1 MINTK
6 IYFLCPNNN
15 LKSGGIKQIYRQVEA
30 LNKNGFK
37 AFVLL
42 QDKKKQKWFHSNAP
56 IAYSPHLFKIL
67 KYTLLNRKKG
77 LLEKLKL
84 WYLKKKS
91 VILDDDA
98 ILVFPEIYGDK
109 IHTIAPKIKKVI
121 FNQGC
126 YLTFNH
132 YLFEKDYEQN
142 PYNHKDTI
150 ATIVAS
156 DDALSY
162 MNYAF
167 PNTKT
172 YKITLG
178 INHSIFNYS
187 DKKQKQIC
195 FMPRKLM
202 EDARQVILILK
213 LRKNL
218 KDWKFIPIEN
228 KNEKEVAQIMKE
240 SAFFLN
246 FNRCEG
252 FGLPAAEAMACG
264 CYVIGYHGQGGKE
277 YFKHDFSSVIEDGNI
292 IEYVKKIEEIT
303 MVYEK
308 NPNLILEKGRQ
319 ASEFILSNYS
329 IEKEEE
335 STINIWNNILKLK
348 QSL

>member
-1 MINTK
+1 M
-6 IYFLCPNNN
+6 
-15 LKSGGIKQIYRQVEA
+15 
-30 LNKNGFK
+30 
-37 AFVLL
+37 
-42 QDKKKQKWFHSNAP
+42 
-56 IAYSPHLFKIL
+56 
-67 KYTLLNRKKG
+67 
-77 LLEKLKL
+77 
-84 WYLKKKS
+84 
-91 VILDDDA
+91 
-98 ILVFPEIYGDK
+98 VFPEIYGSR
-109 IHTIAPKIKKVI
+109 INEILPNIPKVI

-126 YLTFNH
+126 YLTFNGFSINKN
-132 YLFEKDYEQN
+132 YPQN

-167 PNTKT
+167 PDTKT

-187 DKKQKQIC
+187 DKKQTQIC

-277 YFKHDFSSVIEDGNI
+277 YFKPEFSSIVESGDIIQYVNEIE
-292 IEYVKKIEEIT
+292 KIAKI
-303 MVYEK
+303 YDK
-308 NPNLILEKGRQ
+308 SPNLILEKGKQ
-319 ASEFILSNYS
+319 ASNFILSNYS
-329 IEKEEE
+329 MKMEEK
-335 STINIWNNILKLK
+335 SSIDVWRKILDI
-348 QSL
+348 

>member
-1 MINTK
+1 MK
-6 IYFLCPNNN
+6 KLYFICPNNN
-15 LKSGGIKQIYRQVEA
+15 HITGGVKQIYRQVEF
-30 LNKNGFK
+30 LNKHGIPSYI
-37 AFVLL
+37 L
-42 QDKKKQKWFHSNAP
+42 QEKITKNNWFSSDIP
-56 IAYSPHLFKIL
+56 IKYSPYIFKLLRYLFEDRRI
-67 KYTLLNRKKG
+67 TFRK
-77 LLEKLKL
+77 KLKL
-84 WYLKKKS
+84 SYLKKISEKINKDS
-91 VILDDDA
+91 V
-98 ILVFPEIYGDK
+98 LVFPEIYGSR
-109 IHTIAPKIKKVI
+109 INEILPNIPKVI

-126 YLTFNH
+126 YLTFNGFSINKN
-132 YLFEKDYEQN
+132 YPQN

-240 SAFFLN
+240 STFFLN

-277 YFKHDFSSVIEDGNI
+277 YFKPEFSSIVESGDIIQYVNEIEKI
-292 IEYVKKIEEIT
+292 VKI
-303 MVYEK
+303 YDK
-308 NPNLILEKGRQ
+308 NPNLILEKGKQ
-319 ASEFILSNYS
+319 ASNFILSNYS
-329 IEKEEE
+329 MKMEEK
-335 STINIWNNILKLK
+335 SSIDVWRKILDI
-348 QSL
+348 

>member
-1 MINTK
+1 MK
-6 IYFLCPNNN
+6 KLYFICPNNN
-15 LKSGGIKQIYRQVEA
+15 HITGGVKQIYRQVEF
-30 LNKNGFK
+30 LNKYGIPSYI
-37 AFVLL
+37 L
-42 QDKKKQKWFHSNAP
+42 QEKITKNNWFSSD
-56 IAYSPHLFKIL
+56 ISIKYSPYIFKLLRYLFEDRRI
-67 KYTLLNRKKG
+67 TFRK
-77 LLEKLKL
+77 KLKL
-84 WYLKKKS
+84 SYLKKISEKINKDS
-91 VILDDDA
+91 V
-98 ILVFPEIYGDK
+98 LVFPEIYGSR
-109 IHTIAPKIKKVI
+109 INEILPNIPKVI

-126 YLTFNH
+126 YLTFNGFSINKN
-132 YLFEKDYEQN
+132 YPQN

-213 LRKNL
+213 LRK
-218 KDWKFIPIEN
+218 
-228 KNEKEVAQIMKE
+228 
-240 SAFFLN
+240 
-246 FNRCEG
+246 
-252 FGLPAAEAMACG
+252 
-264 CYVIGYHGQGGKE
+264 
-277 YFKHDFSSVIEDGNI
+277 DGNI

-308 NPNLILEKGRQ
+308 NPNLILEKGRH

-329 IEKEEE
+329 MKMEEK
-335 STINIWNNILKLK
+335 SSIDVWRKILNI
-348 QSL
+348 